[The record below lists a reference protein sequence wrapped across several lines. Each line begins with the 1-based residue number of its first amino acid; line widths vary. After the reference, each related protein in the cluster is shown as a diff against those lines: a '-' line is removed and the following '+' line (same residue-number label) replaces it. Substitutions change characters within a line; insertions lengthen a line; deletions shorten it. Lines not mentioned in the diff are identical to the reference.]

1 MSKKDLLN
9 NFFDGNQQTVTPN
22 SPASKKK
29 YTSHKLFDNPDSES
43 PNQEHIVEISTNDI
57 YISPHK
63 VDRTSLDEMKL
74 SLLAENILSIGQL
87 QPCTVRRNPKD
98 GKEYELIFGERRLR
112 AAILKGLK
120 VKVVVQDIDL
130 YTSALAL
137 LSENRNREDNT
148 DYDLSRQ
155 ISEFID
161 SGILKQVDIVK
172 KTGISKQKIS
182 KLLCFDKIPK
192 EIIEGIE
199 DLRNVSASTAEC
211 ISKLSTSPENINAIL
226 SISSKISSGEYGH
239 SKIVSHIESYKN
251 KLERKTNTCKQYTES
266 GRHLFTIR
274 HDNNK
279 NPSIHFP
286 VDILKLIS
294 SGKIKESA
302 LKECL
307 SGFLEDNINKI
318 CRVPQGTKKEVPK
331 NETSH

>member
-9 NFFDGNQQTVTPN
+9 NFFDGNQQTITPN
-22 SPASKKK
+22 SPVLKKK
-29 YTSHKLFDNPDSES
+29 YTSHKLFDNPDST
-43 PNQEHIVEISTNDI
+43 PLNQEHIVEIDTNNI

-63 VDRTSLDEMKL
+63 VDRASLDEIKL
-74 SLLAENILSIGQL
+74 SLLAENILAIGQL
-87 QPCTVRRNPKD
+87 QPCTVRRNPKG
-98 GKEYELIFGERRLR
+98 GKEYELIFGERRFR

-155 ISEFID
+155 ITEFINSD
-161 SGILKQVDIVK
+161 ILKQIDIVK

-182 KLLCFDKIPK
+182 KLLCFNKIPK
-192 EIIEGIE
+192 EIIDGIE
-199 DLRNVSASTAEC
+199 DLRKVSASTAEC
-211 ISKLSTSPENINAIL
+211 ISKLSTSAENIKAIL
-226 SISSKISSGEYGH
+226 SISNKISSGEYGH
-239 SKIVSHIESYKN
+239 SKITSHIESYKN
-251 KLERKTNTCKQYTES
+251 KLERNTNTSKQYTEN

-274 HDNNK
+274 HDNNN

-294 SGKIKESA
+294 SGKIQENG

-307 SGFLEDNINKI
+307 SNFLEENINKI
-318 CRVPQGTKKEVPK
+318 PKVPQGTMKEASKKE
-331 NETSH
+331 TSY